1 VKRRFRLR
9 YDDADWPSIMFQASR
24 GSYFND
30 PQIHVRDVLNGT
42 EMAEDEWNTTGF
54 RLVSNVL
61 TTRCPPTRSRP

>member
-1 VKRRFRLR
+1 
-9 YDDADWPSIMFQASR
+9 MFQASR